1 MLIFENVT
9 TLHRTARG
17 EVRSLDRLNFE
28 VRAGEFV
35 VLRGPSGC
43 GKTTLLLTA
52 GGMLRPTAGRVRFEG
67 RDLYAL
73 SQRERNRLRAGTIGF
88 VFQMFHLLPYLDV
101 RENILLAAAP
111 PTGGAPSLRERA
123 GELLGKLGLKPREHH
138 RPAALSTGERQRT
151 AIARALLNRPQLI
164 LADEPTGNLDP
175 ENAAEVL
182 RLLKDFHATGGTLL
196 LVTHGAAAEAYADRV
211 LAMRAGTVALSDNSS
226 AAGCSSATAPTT
238 AGSPWNRCWCWG

>member
-1 MLIFENVT
+1 MLAFENVT

-17 EVRSLDRLNFE
+17 EVRSLDQVNLE

-73 SQRERNRLRAGTIGF
+73 SQSERNRLRAGTIGF

-101 RENILLAAAP
+101 RENLLLAAASP
-111 PTGGAPSLRERA
+111 PGGASSLRERA

-138 RPAALSTGERQRT
+138 RPAALSAGERQRT
-151 AIARALLNRPQLI
+151 AIARALLNRPKLI

-182 RLLKDFHATGGTLL
+182 RLLKDFHTTGGTLL

-211 LAMRAGTVALSDNSS
+211 LALRAGAVALNGNSS
-226 AAGCSSATAPTT
+226 AAGSA
-238 AGSPWNRCWCWG
+238 

>member
-1 MLIFENVT
+1 MLAFENVT

-17 EVRSLDRLNFE
+17 EVRSLDQVNLE

-73 SQRERNRLRAGTIGF
+73 SQSERNRLRAGTIGF

-101 RENILLAAAP
+101 RENLLLAAASP
-111 PTGGAPSLRERA
+111 
-123 GELLGKLGLKPREHH
+123 
-138 RPAALSTGERQRT
+138 PAAL
-151 AIARALLNRPQLI
+151 RP
-164 LADEPTGNLDP
+164 
-175 ENAAEVL
+175 
-182 RLLKDFHATGGTLL
+182 
-196 LVTHGAAAEAYADRV
+196 
-211 LAMRAGTVALSDNSS
+211 S
-226 AAGCSSATAPTT
+226 ASVP
-238 AGSPWNRCWCWG
+238 GSCWGSWA

>member
-1 MLIFENVT
+1 MLAFENVT

-17 EVRSLDRLNFE
+17 EVRSLDQVNLE

-73 SQRERNRLRAGTIGF
+73 SQSERNRLRAGTIGF

-101 RENILLAAAP
+101 RENLLLAAAS

-138 RPAALSTGERQRT
+138 RPAALSAGERQRT
-151 AIARALLNRPQLI
+151 AIARALLNRPKLI

-182 RLLKDFHATGGTLL
+182 RLLKDFHTTGGTLL

-211 LAMRAGTVALSDNSS
+211 LALRAGAVALNGNSS
-226 AAGCSSATAPTT
+226 AAGSA
-238 AGSPWNRCWCWG
+238 